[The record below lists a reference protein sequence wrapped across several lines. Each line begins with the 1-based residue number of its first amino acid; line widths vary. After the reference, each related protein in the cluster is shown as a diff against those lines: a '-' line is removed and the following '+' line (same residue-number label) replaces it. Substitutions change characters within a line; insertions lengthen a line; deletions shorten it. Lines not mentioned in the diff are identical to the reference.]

1 MDRRL
6 AELKDAE
13 TILAGNYYENFKFH
27 KDLAQ
32 AMGGTHPRVV
42 SLGEEVNRIKDEW
55 HKLQEKIKAHEPV
68 Q

>member
-1 MDRRL
+1 MNL

-13 TILAGNYYENFKFH
+13 TILAGNYFENFKFH

-32 AMGGTHPRVV
+32 AMGGNHPRVV
-42 SLGEEVNRIKDEW
+42 ALGEEVNKIQREW
-55 HKLQEKIKAHEPV
+55 HEIKEKIKAHERV